1 MSMITFR
8 RHSLLKRKGEPRR
21 GWLARWHLIG
31 ILVSVSQIVA
41 LEPAQAAN
49 KNIYKQ
55 YAFIQLNNN
64 FKEFYCLNDLWFKES
79 RWDPTAKS
87 KTSSAFGIAQ
97 LLKTKTKDPFIQI
110 DQGLKYIKAR
120 YQGSA
125 CNALAFHNRKGYY

>member
-1 MSMITFR
+1 MIRFKSIR
-8 RHSLLKRKGEPRR
+8 LKGEKASPDR
-21 GWLARWHLIG
+21 GWLARCLLIG
-31 ILVSVSQIVA
+31 LLLSLWQIYA

-55 YAFIQLNNN
+55 YAFIQLNND
-64 FKEFYCLNDLWFKES
+64 FKEFYCLSDLWYKES

-110 DQGLKYIKAR
+110 DQGLKYIKHR
-120 YQGSA
+120 HQTA
-125 CNALAFHNRKGYY
+125 CNALAFHNRKGFY